1 MGQIPYTIPL
11 CLPTSVSN
19 FLWCRYLILTINSFL
34 CICLPTFT
42 YYFYLLTMNSFL
54 CKIQID
60 TFTFLILL
68 LFLRRFLLS
77 LNIIIIMVMS
87 MTLLGPPGGRYFR
100 LGTAKRVEH
109 LHLATSVHNTYQN
122 AFICQHLCLIPT
134 RISLSAHICV

>member
-1 MGQIPYTIPL
+1 MSNTYQNIIICPHPCLGNVLWGRFHKIPL

-42 YYFYLLTMNSFL
+42 YYFYLPTMNSFL

-68 LFLRRFLLS
+68 LFLRRFCTES
-77 LNIIIIMVMS
+77 EHHHEKHDFK
-87 MTLLGPPGGRYFR
+87 LGPPGGRYFR

-109 LHLATSVHNTYQN
+109 VHLH
-122 AFICQHLCLIPT
+122 
-134 RISLSAHICV
+134 AHICT